1 MTKVIKLVSGQIRI
15 LLDSK
20 SRLHGFVLVAYQ
32 SEHLKAYT
40 FIGCERSRL
49 ILMYLSREDPSQTTQ
64 IILRE
69 VYLSKDNGNSLW
81 SLGPSCSGSPLH
93 RAPEPI
99 SL

>member
-49 ILMYLSREDPSQTTQ
+49 ILYVP
-64 IILRE
+64 
-69 VYLSKDNGNSLW
+69 V
-81 SLGPSCSGSPLH
+81 
-93 RAPEPI
+93 
-99 SL
+99 